1 MKYSF
6 CTFLVLLFICKPLAA
21 QDSALPLQAIETNFK
36 SFKYQEVITLSE
48 TIISQQNQ
56 YPDSILLPVLRMR
69 TIAFYS
75 LGDSRNAV
83 NNYLEILRRQPDFRF
98 DPLRTSPKI
107 IDYFADIRK
116 NFLERQSAVDS
127 SSVLPPATIVNQPF
141 PRGAMM
147 RSLLLPGWGQL
158 HQGNKTKGWIFATLG
173 AASLTGAIYFAIDT
187 RDKADRYLAI
197 TDPTRFDAAYDD
209 YNAAYQKRN
218 VLFAAFSLVWL
229 YSQIDLLYITG
240 NRSADSRENRQT
252 KIFPLFTPQ
261 DSPAFGLG
269 LTHSF

>member
-1 MKYSF
+1 M
-6 CTFLVLLFICKPLAA
+6 
-21 QDSALPLQAIETNFK
+21 PLQAIEQSFK

-48 TIISQQNQ
+48 SVVSQQDQ
-56 YPDSILLPVLRMR
+56 HPDSILLPVLRMR

-107 IDYFADIRK
+107 IDYFTNIRE
-116 NFLERQSAVDS
+116 NFLDRQSTADTS
-127 SSVLPPATIVNQPF
+127 STIPPVTTVAQPF
-141 PRGAMM
+141 PRGAIM

-173 AASLTGAIYFAIDT
+173 AASLSGAIYFAIDT
-187 RDKADRYLAI
+187 RDKADQYLAI
-197 TDPTRFDAAYDD
+197 TDPTRFDAAYDE

-218 VLFAAFSLVWL
+218 VLFTAFSLVWL

-240 NRSADSRENRQT
+240 NRSGDGRQNQQT
-252 KIFPLFTPQ
+252 KIFPLFTPY